1 MLRSRLI
8 KYGDAATSNVLARC
22 HNDHR
27 LPTTEAREPGILDE
41 VFAFTMEIYKMV
53 DCQARRLSSATYGK
67 QHKLGCNRRG
77 HHVPNFCAFIVQVGS
92 SSQRR
97 P

>member
-1 MLRSRLI
+1 MLRSRQI
-8 KYGDAATSNVLARC
+8 KYEDAATWNVLAIC

-27 LPTTEAREPGILDE
+27 LPTTEAHEPGILDE
-41 VFAFTMEIYKMV
+41 VFAFTTEIYKMV
-53 DCQARRLSSATYGK
+53 DCQARRLFLATYVK
-67 QHKLGCNRRG
+67 QHKLGCNRKG
-77 HHVPNFCAFIVQVGS
+77 HHVPKFCAFIVQVGL